1 MKGCCVNVAMVC
13 LSDFNGCL
21 RLFWMNWR
29 YCVSNGAVVVVWV
42 DYGMLFFGMVN
53 WLLCWLWFGCLGM
66 GKYGCGRS
74 RCWTLNFDVLVFVG
88 GPIGSRLPVTCLSC
102 SAMELLCTFCT
113 LCTVQSVQPIYL
125 VFAYRLHS
133 SIQYCFGTL
142 FVSAFDFFNFSIYQH
157 FIEISSLYS

>member
-1 MKGCCVNVAMVC
+1 MRMYIQKQYKPN
-13 LSDFNGCL
+13 
-21 RLFWMNWR
+21 LFTTLFI
-29 YCVSNGAVVVVWV
+29 VSIG
-42 DYGMLFFGMVN
+42 F
-53 WLLCWLWFGCLGM
+53 LLCFVLSASINWNTFLDFLLSWIL
-66 GKYGCGRS
+66 
-74 RCWTLNFDVLVFVG
+74 RCWFLSVDLSAVG

-157 FIEISSLYS
+157 FIEVSSLYS